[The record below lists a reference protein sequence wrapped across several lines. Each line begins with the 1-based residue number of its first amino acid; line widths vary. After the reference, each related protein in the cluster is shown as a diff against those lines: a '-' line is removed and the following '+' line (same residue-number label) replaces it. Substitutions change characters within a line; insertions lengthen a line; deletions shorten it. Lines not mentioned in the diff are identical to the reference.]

1 MMPSR
6 RMARLATAVLALLL
20 GGCLEV
26 EQYPTY
32 ADGAYAGKK
41 DDLAPARKFGNKR
54 AAWEAAIAART
65 GNQNEYLRA
74 KP

>member
-1 MMPSR
+1 MMRSR
-6 RMARLATAVLALLL
+6 RMTRLAAAVLVLLL

-26 EQYPTY
+26 EQSPQY

-41 DDLAPARKFGNKR
+41 DDQAPARKFGNDR
-54 AAWEAAIAART
+54 VAWEGAIAART

>member
-6 RMARLATAVLALLL
+6 CLARLAAAVLALLL

-26 EQYPTY
+26 EQYPAY
-32 ADGAYAGKK
+32 AYGAYAGKK
-41 DDLAPARKFGNKR
+41 DDQAPARKFGNNR
-54 AAWEAAIAART
+54 VAWEGAIAART